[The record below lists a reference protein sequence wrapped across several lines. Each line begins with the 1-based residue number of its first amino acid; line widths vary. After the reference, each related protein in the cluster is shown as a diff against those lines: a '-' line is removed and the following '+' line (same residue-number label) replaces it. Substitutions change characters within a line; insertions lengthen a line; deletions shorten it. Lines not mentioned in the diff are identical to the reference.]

1 MMATFFGFTQF
12 YAYGKKKE
20 LLKNALLRVVYNILR
35 FMLSDFFITRAI
47 VRRAY
52 VRTLGLKA
60 FADESCSEF
69 KAFVRIYINRVMI
82 TRTRETMMNEANI

>member
-1 MMATFFGFTQF
+1 MLC
-12 YAYGKKKE
+12 YALYTIFC
-20 LLKNALLRVVYNILR
+20 V
-35 FMLSDFFITRAI
+35 SCSQTFFITRAI